1 MWSKPSPLFSVFYDS
16 SHANDTGQQDGNREA
31 EQESCSCVH
40 EAEPPDSQK
49 PFEVKHLEGTA

>member
-1 MWSKPSPLFSVFYDS
+1 MVQTFSLVLS
-16 SHANDTGQQDGNREA
+16 LLRLQHANDTGQQDGNHEA

-49 PFEVKHLEGTA
+49 PFEVKHFEGTA